1 MEEDDDEDIN
11 QRLLRRRQFL
21 EDHGLFDSD
30 GEEAETNDKDE
41 REYDKYLDKEQAK
54 GKLSLWIKEERTV
67 RYIRRTFKKFLTS
80 FKDEASKEE

>member
-1 MEEDDDEDIN
+1 
-11 QRLLRRRQFL
+11 L

-30 GEEAETNDKDE
+30 GEEAENNNDKDE

-54 GKLSLWIKEERTV
+54 GKLSLWIKEETTV

-80 FKDEASKEE
+80 FKDEASKKNKNK